1 MNDPI
6 KIAQELKDELDK
18 LPLFIEHKSLKKQ
31 IENNSELKELK
42 KQIAL
47 AKLHN
52 DNELHKSLLD
62 KYNNHP
68 LIVNYQAIEIEVY
81 EYLNQISQIVNKK

>member
-18 LPLFIEHKSLKKQ
+18 LPLFIEYKSLKSQ

-62 KYNNHP
+62 RYNNHP

-81 EYLNQISQIVNKK
+81 EYLNQISQIVNEK